1 MKQQPNK
8 RKENTPK
15 VEMKRIKL
23 PINWIGMLQDMHAQA
38 SVNGIKKR
46 KKTGDP
52 LPLDQQQSSYDI
64 DIILLEYM

>member
-38 SVNGIKKR
+38 SVNE

-52 LPLDQQQSSYDI
+52 LPLDQQHSSYDI